1 MCYKWAVGVRLEGL
15 LELQLQSL
23 PAPAATLNAKLILR
37 MDDVPIVPLVFW
49 PIEIQMFDGNGVVAG
64 PAPLIF
70 CSDTERMRTIL
81 EEEAEDFGMELN
93 SFMKR

>member
-1 MCYKWAVGVRLEGL
+1 VGVRPDGL

-23 PAPAATLNAKLILR
+23 PAPAATLNSKPILR
-37 MDDVPIVPLVFW
+37 MDDVSIVPLASW
-49 PIEIQMFDGNGVVAG
+49 PIEIQMFDGYGAVAG
-64 PAPLIF
+64 PVPLIF

-81 EEEAEDFGMELN
+81 DEESEDFGTELN